1 MKPFPARKRNTILV
15 FGTILFICLIPFL
28 ILSAMGFK
36 IDLHPEDGGT
46 GTNKG
51 FFASLVSFEKTG
63 GIYVRSDLF
72 GTVVYIDDKEFTDRG
87 ILSRNIFAQD
97 LVPGTYEVKIQKE
110 GYRDWVRNVIV
121 SPNKVTETYLF
132 TLPTELVFTE
142 VPQYLD
148 SNGMP
153 TTTAP
158 LAKPLNSSSRSTSTN
173 KLITTNPEYTE
184 VLQLFTGFTVSSST
198 PKVLSSIRSTGK
210 NAAAKI
216 TTGTNGA
223 TGTTSSTTA
232 NASDVANLEINKVE
246 LYGEEI
252 SRNLYATST
261 GSTLKFTWD
270 GGYDQTPYYFCK
282 FEICEDTVELVLPET
297 IKKFYLFPG
306 RDDIVIVELAS
317 GIYYADM
324 TGMAAER
331 TEVLYKKP
339 KASVFV
345 REGEVFVK
353 DGTKLLLMTY

>member
-15 FGTILFICLIPFL
+15 FGAILFICLIPFL
-28 ILSAMGFK
+28 ILSAMGYK
-36 IDLHPEDGGT
+36 VDLQPEDGGT
-46 GTNKG
+46 GTDKG

-72 GTVVYIDDKEFTDRG
+72 GTIAYIDGKEFTDRG

-110 GYRDWVRNVIV
+110 GYRDWARNIVV
-121 SPNKVTETYLF
+121 SPNKVTEAYLF
-132 TLPTELVFTE
+132 TLPKELVFTE
-142 VPQYLD
+142 IPQYLD
-148 SNGMP
+148 SKGIP

-158 LAKPLNSSSRSTSTN
+158 LAKPSSNSS
-173 KLITTNPEYTE
+173 KLISTNPEYTE

-210 NAAAKI
+210 IAAAKI
-216 TTGTNGA
+216 TTGT
-223 TGTTSSTTA
+223 TSSTSA
-232 NASDVANLEINKVE
+232 NATSGANIEIDKVA

-261 GSTLKFTWD
+261 GSIVKFTWD

-282 FEICEDTVELVLPET
+282 FEVCEDTVELALPET

-324 TGMAAER
+324 SGMAAER
-331 TEVLYKKP
+331 TEVLYKKA

-345 REGEVFVK
+345 RGGEVFVK
-353 DGTKLLLMTY
+353 DGAKLLLMSY

>member
-1 MKPFPARKRNTILV
+1 M
-15 FGTILFICLIPFL
+15 
-28 ILSAMGFK
+28 
-36 IDLHPEDGGT
+36 
-46 GTNKG
+46 
-51 FFASLVSFEKTG
+51 
-63 GIYVRSDLF
+63 RSDLF
-72 GTVVYIDDKEFTDRG
+72 GTVAYIDDKEFTDRG
-87 ILSRNIFAQD
+87 ILSRNIFVQD
-97 LVPGTYEVKIQKE
+97 LVPGTYSVKIQKE
-110 GYRDWVRNVIV
+110 GYRDWVRNIIV

-142 VPQYLD
+142 IPQYLD
-148 SNGMP
+148 SKGMP

-158 LAKPLNSSSRSTSTN
+158 LAKPSTNSS

-210 NAAAKI
+210 VLIN
-216 TTGTNGA
+216 GT
-223 TGTTSSTTA
+223 TGTTSSTSAA
-232 NASDVANLEINKVE
+232 NIEINKVAI
-246 LYGEEI
+246 YGEEI

-261 GSTLKFTWD
+261 GSTIKFTWD

-331 TEVLYKKP
+331 TEVLYKKA
-339 KASVFV
+339 KATVFV
-345 REGEVFVK
+345 RGGEVFVK
-353 DGTKLLLMTY
+353 DGAKLFMMTY